1 MQIIEGDRLDTL
13 NLPSGIQQRVG
24 YAILLINNGLCG
36 NRPLWFLVIIG
47 IGGLPLV
54 LPLLSCSVI
63 LLCVLRS
70 SCTVVLL

>member
-1 MQIIEGDRLDTL
+1 MQVIEGDRLDTL

-24 YAILLINNGLCG
+24 YAILLINNGLCS
-36 NRPLWFLVIIG
+36 NLSLWFLVIIG
-47 IGGLPLV
+47 IGCLPLV

>member
-1 MQIIEGDRLDTL
+1 MQVIEGDRLDTL
-13 NLPSGIQQRVG
+13 DLPSRVQQRVG
-24 YAILLINNGLCG
+24 YAILLIDNRLCS
-36 NRPLWFLVIIG
+36 NRPLWFLVI

-63 LLCVLRS
+63 LLRVLRS

>member
-1 MQIIEGDRLDTL
+1 MQVIEGDRLDTL

-24 YAILLINNGLCG
+24 YAILLIDNGLCG
-36 NRPLWFLVIIG
+36 YLSLWFLVIIG
-47 IGGLPLV
+47 ISCLPLV
-54 LPLLSCSVI
+54 LPLLSCAVI